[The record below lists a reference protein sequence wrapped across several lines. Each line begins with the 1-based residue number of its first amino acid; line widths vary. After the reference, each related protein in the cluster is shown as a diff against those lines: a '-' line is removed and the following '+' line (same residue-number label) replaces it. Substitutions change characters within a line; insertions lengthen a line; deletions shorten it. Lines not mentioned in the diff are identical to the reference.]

1 MSTTSR
7 TTDEPIVEL
16 DLTDLDDLLER
27 RHARRFDE
35 ASVVAWLRSSGGT
48 LTERAMKAAAADLI
62 ERQGP
67 PAA

>member
-7 TTDEPIVEL
+7 VTDEPIVEI

-35 ASVVAWLRSSGGT
+35 ASVVAWLRTSGGT

-62 ERQGP
+62 ERQRTP
-67 PAA
+67 TA

>member
-1 MSTTSR
+1 MSTPSR
-7 TTDEPIVEL
+7 AADEPIVEL

-35 ASVVAWLRSSGGT
+35 ASVLAWLRSSGGT

-62 ERQGP
+62 EQQRA
-67 PAA
+67 PAV